1 MARMAN
7 KMTKVILGIV
17 IAGILL
23 GNVFPVGLDAL
34 NAADTTSWTSAQQN
48 IFNVLGIFLVIVPLV
63 VLARSAMT
71 A

>member
-34 NAADTTSWTSAQQN
+34 NSADTSSWTSSQQN
-48 IFNVLGIFLVIVPLV
+48 IYDVLGIFLVIVPLV

>member
-1 MARMAN
+1 MAMAN
-7 KMTKVILGIV
+7 RMTRVILGVV

-34 NAADTTSWTSAQQN
+34 NSADTSSWTTAQSD
-48 IFNVLGIFLVIVPLV
+48 IFDVLGIFLVIVPLV
-63 VLARSAMT
+63 VLAKRAMK

>member
-1 MARMAN
+1 MAMAN
-7 KMTKVILGIV
+7 KMTKIILGTV

-34 NAADTTSWTSAQQN
+34 NAAETTSWTDAQSN
-48 IFNVLGIFLVIVPLV
+48 IFSVLGIFLVLVPLI
-63 VLARSAMT
+63 VLARSAMS

>member
-1 MARMAN
+1 MAMAN
-7 KMTKVILGIV
+7 KMTKIILGTV

-34 NAADTTSWTSAQQN
+34 NSADTSTWTDSQSN
-48 IFNVLGIFLVIVPLV
+48 IFSVLGIFLVLVPLI
-63 VLARSAMT
+63 VLARSAMS

>member
-1 MARMAN
+1 MAMAKRM
-7 KMTKVILGIV
+7 TRVILGIV

-34 NAADTTSWTSAQQN
+34 NGADTSSWTTAQAD
-48 IFNVLGIFLVIVPLV
+48 IFDVLGIFLVIVPLV
-63 VLARSAMT
+63 VLARQAMT

>member
-1 MARMAN
+1 MAIAN
-7 KMTKVILGIV
+7 KMTRVILGIV

-34 NAADTTSWTSAQQN
+34 NSADTSSWTSEQAD
-48 IFNVLGIFLVIVPLV
+48 IFGVLGIFLVIVPLV
-63 VLARSAMT
+63 VLAKSAMQ

>member
-1 MARMAN
+1 MAIADRM
-7 KMTKVILGIV
+7 TRVILGVV

-34 NAADTTSWTSAQQN
+34 NAADTSSWTTAQAD
-48 IFNVLGIFLVIVPLV
+48 IFDVLGIFLVIVPLI
-63 VLARSAMT
+63 VLAKRAMV

>member
-1 MARMAN
+1 MAN
-7 KMTKVILGIV
+7 KMTKIILGTV

-34 NAADTTSWTSAQQN
+34 NAADTTSWSDAQGN
-48 IFNVLGIFLVIVPLV
+48 IFSVLGIFLVLVPLI
-63 VLARSAMT
+63 VLARSAMN